1 MEQKNLGVR
10 RTGIIYV
17 DKQSCNQQTFFQLI
31 NLLSLKFKVSKST
44 MTKEKGLEFSETIW
58 KLFNSKEFENALFI
72 HLEKI
77 AYPRFDKN
85 KQ

>member
-31 NLLSLKFKVSKST
+31 NLLSLKFKVSKSAIEYRLS
-44 MTKEKGLEFSETIW
+44 KLKLIDDKRKGVRVFGDYLKTF
-58 KLFNSKEFENALFI
+58 
-72 HLEKI
+72 
-77 AYPRFDKN
+77 
-85 KQ
+85 